1 VPGIADENL
10 QASEL
15 RISDVDVATGN
26 GKYYK
31 GPGAGTG
38 RYLNVSSGQ
47 HNASDGIESALIL
60 IKNSSNRSAALK
72 DVG

>member
-1 VPGIADENL
+1 MLGIADENL

-15 RISDVDVATGN
+15 RISDVVVATGN

-31 GPGAGTG
+31 ESGAGTG
-38 RYLNVSSGQ
+38 RYLNVSSGR
-47 HNASDGIESALIL
+47 HNASNGIESAH